1 MKIDRVD
8 QLDSLD
14 LANSEGLLNM
24 VVQDARDGRILMEA
38 WSSREAVERT
48 LATGQ
53 MHFFSRQRNRV
64 WRKGEISGNVLPVTE
79 IVADL
84 DNKTLLAVVR
94 PDGRPAD
101 ETSSDAAS
109 PGDAE
114 ESVLARLDALF
125 ATEADD
131 LPQDSYARRLLQDR
145 HLRLHRLSEE
155 SGDLVVALA
164 DGDSAPIRTEAA
176 DLLYHVLAACRAA
189 GVGLNDLLEEL
200 ARRDDSPA

>member
-24 VVQDARDGRILMEA
+24 VVQDARDGRVLMEA

-53 MHFFSRQRNRV
+53 MHFFSPQRNRV

-94 PDGRPAD
+94 PRSHSGDGA
-101 ETSSDAAS
+101 TSNDGSR
-109 PGDAE
+109 GDGD

-125 ATEADD
+125 AGTAND
-131 LPQDSYARRLLQDR
+131 LPEDSYARRLLQDR
-145 HLRLHRLSEE
+145 HLRLKKLAEE

-189 GVGLNDLLEEL
+189 GVGLDELLDEL
-200 ARRDDSPA
+200 ARRGDSTA